1 MINFTIEGN
10 LPVQQQITTNTT
22 KSLLPEWVAV
32 SDERVMFLQG
42 NLLSIDYCSYSPDI
56 NDQFEKGISLNF
68 VRGQDVYVRGEK
80 AIRKVLEQLPREIFE
95 DAKTLL
101 KLYDELIILF

>member
-10 LPVQQQITTNTT
+10 LPTTQVKSTP
-22 KSLLPEWVAV
+22 KSLLPEWIAV
-32 SDERVMFLQG
+32 GDERVMFLHG
-42 NLLSIDYCSYSPDI
+42 NLLSIEYCSYSPDI
-56 NDQFEKGISLNF
+56 NYQFEKGISLNF

-95 DAKTLL
+95 DAQTLL
-101 KLYDELIILF
+101 KLYDELVIIF